1 MQETAKSADITDVDF
16 SKISQAISNVQG
28 AARRLDADSDIAMS
42 QLVKLYSEESKDKK
56 DKKKKQKKVIRQ
68 LRSINK
74 RKMGFER
81 GFISKEGLP
90 RRQWYKHLGVAPGE
104 NLGVSFAWRVSP
116 SRWLIADLFYFTVW
130 CYYFPWGVSDG
141 SD

>member
-1 MQETAKSADITDVDF
+1 MRLSDSPLLPLNITRYALELSAYLEKVQETAKSTDLTDVDF
-16 SKISQAISNVQG
+16 SQVTQAISDVQS
-28 AARRLDADSDIAMS
+28 AARRLDVDSDMAMS
-42 QLVKLYSEESKDKK
+42 QLASLYSKESKDKK
-56 DKKKKQKKVIRQ
+56 DKKKKQKKIIRQ

-104 NLGVSFAWRVSP
+104 NLGVSP
-116 SRWLIADLFYFTVW
+116 SWAISTL
-130 CYYFPWGVSDG
+130 
-141 SD
+141 